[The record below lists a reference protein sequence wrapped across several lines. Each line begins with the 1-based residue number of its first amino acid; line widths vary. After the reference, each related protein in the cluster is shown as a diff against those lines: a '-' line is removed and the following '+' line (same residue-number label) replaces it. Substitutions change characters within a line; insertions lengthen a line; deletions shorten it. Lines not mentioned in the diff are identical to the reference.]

1 MNPLMLWVAAAF
13 AGGIL
18 LGRSASPSLPATLA
32 LAGLALLL
40 GAVLTRGGGRGRP
53 WGFRWPGSWPRALWH
68 GCYFLFAFP
77 PITSR
82 ISLSEVSSMRPN
94 RCDWRVGSPPS
105 RGFEPPRFGLT
116 CR

>member
-40 GAVLTRGGGRGRP
+40 GAVLTRGRMPWPALGFSLVGFVAARRCGMAAIPSPHSLPSHRASRGGRCHR
-53 WGFRWPGSWPRALWH
+53 
-68 GCYFLFAFP
+68 
-77 PITSR
+77 
-82 ISLSEVSSMRPN
+82 
-94 RCDWRVGSPPS
+94 
-105 RGFEPPRFGLT
+105 
-116 CR
+116 